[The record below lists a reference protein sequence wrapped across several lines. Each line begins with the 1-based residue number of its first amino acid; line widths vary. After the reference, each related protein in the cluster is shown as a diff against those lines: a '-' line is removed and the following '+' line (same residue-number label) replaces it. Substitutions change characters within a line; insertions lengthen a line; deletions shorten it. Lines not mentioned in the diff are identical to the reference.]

1 VLEKVFK
8 ELKQEDVIK
17 VKVESDSTSV
27 KVHPDG
33 SGALKK
39 RETKYRALA
48 WRA

>member
-8 ELKQEDVIK
+8 ALKQEDVIK

-39 RETKYRALA
+39 TRNKV
-48 WRA
+48 